1 MTQITKQMGEPS
13 LPQEEPVNVTP
24 PEAQKPQLATTAS
37 WILGSLLIAV
47 VIFTTVF
54 SSIG

>member
-1 MTQITKQMGEPS
+1 MTPITKQMGEPS

-24 PEAQKPQLATTAS
+24 PDAQKPQLATTAS

-47 VIFTTVF
+47 VIFTTV